1 MTFLSEDPTYLA
13 GALLLLA
20 GAFAV
25 AMRVTQQG
33 KYLIWALSAAGLAV
47 VVVAIER
54 FWVTDSE
61 RIERVVYDL
70 RRAVLASDAEGVL
83 KHLTPDVQYVQYGTP
98 LSGEAT
104 RELIRTNLANAS
116 FDLVH
121 LRELQT
127 SAGRQT
133 RRGKAEFRMMAKG
146 RLRTSL
152 ATYDVGTADSTWS
165 LGFQET
171 APGEWKVN
179 RITPVLVPEGIRN
192 VAARSPRP
200 GADMGAGVPGIDR
213 YGSGGRPPY
222 GPRPSRARGARFPDG
237 ASPNPVP

>member
-1 MTFLSEDPTYLA
+1 MTILSEDPTYLA

-20 GAFAV
+20 GALAI

-33 KYLIWALSAAGLAV
+33 KYLVWALSALGLAV
-47 VVVAIER
+47 AVVAIER
-54 FWVTDSE
+54 LWVTDNE

-83 KHLTPDVQYVQYGTP
+83 KHLTPDVQYMQDGMP
-98 LSGEAT
+98 LPGETT
-104 RELIRTNLANAS
+104 RQLIRTNLGNAT

-121 LRELQT
+121 IRELQT

-133 RRGKAEFRMMAKG
+133 RRGKAEFRILAKG
-146 RLRTSL
+146 QLRMSM
-152 ATYDVGTADSTWS
+152 ATYNVGTADSTWS

-179 RITPVLVPEGIRN
+179 RITPVLVPEGIRS
-192 VAARSPRP
+192 VSAPSRP
-200 GADMGAGVPGIDR
+200 GGPGNPVR
-213 YGSGGRPPY
+213 SGREPAHGRTPL
-222 GPRPSRARGARFPDG
+222 RPRGAPFRDRPLPAVDP
-237 ASPNPVP
+237 SMN

>member
-25 AMRVTQQG
+25 ALRVTQQG
-33 KYLIWALSAAGLAV
+33 KYLVWALSAAGLAV
-47 VVVAIER
+47 AVVAIER

-70 RRAVLASDAEGVL
+70 RRAVLASDAEAVL
-83 KHLTPDVQYVQYGTP
+83 KHLTPDVQYVQNGTP

-104 RELIRTNLANAS
+104 RELIRTNLGNAS

-133 RRGKAEFRMMAKG
+133 RRGKAEFRLMAKG
-146 RLRTSL
+146 RLRTSM

-171 APGEWKVN
+171 GPGEWKVN
-179 RITPVLVPEGIRN
+179 RITPVLVPEGVRN
-192 VAARSPRP
+192 IAAPSYRP
-200 GADMGAGVPGIDR
+200 GGPGV
-213 YGSGGRPPY
+213 GRPGDGLPY
-222 GPRPSRARGARFPDG
+222 GPTQARARGMRFRDRPS
-237 ASPNPVP
+237 AAVAP